1 MKEGICR
8 MLEQLRLKQPLVHC
22 ITNPI
27 SINDCAN
34 GLLAVGARPMMAEHP
49 REVSDITG
57 HAGSLLLN
65 LGNITDV
72 RMESMAL
79 AARAAMAAGVPVMID
94 LVGVACSGLRR
105 AFALDLLD
113 EIHPAVLRGNRTEIR
128 AMQENIHADGVD
140 VTREDEAGTEAYLTA
155 ARQLAARYDT
165 VVLTSGA
172 ADDVTDGSR
181 HIRVL
186 GGSELLAH
194 VTGTGCLQGA
204 LIAAY
209 LTVGASLEAAVC
221 GAAVLNAASS
231 AVLPGVS
238 GPGSLHGALPDGL
251 WNLTPEQLCKY
262 CEIEES
268 L

>member
-1 MKEGICR
+1 MKEQICR
-8 MLEQLRLKQPLVHC
+8 MHTLLRQQQPLIHC

-34 GLLAVGARPMMAEHP
+34 VLLAAGARPMMAEHP
-49 REVSDITG
+49 REAAEITSR
-57 HAGSLLLN
+57 AGALLLN

-72 RMESMAL
+72 RMESMQL
-79 AARAAMAAGVPVMID
+79 AARAAMQAGVPVLLD
-94 LVGVACSGLRR
+94 LVGTACSDLRR
-105 AFALDLLD
+105 TFALDLL
-113 EIHPAVLRGNRTEIR
+113 EQIHPAVLKGNRTEIR
-128 AMQENIHADGVD
+128 AMLEPVRTDGVD
-140 VTREDEAGTEAYLTA
+140 VSREDAEGTGAYLTA
-155 ARQLAARYDT
+155 ARQLATRYDT

-181 HIRVL
+181 HLRVL
-186 GGSELLAH
+186 GGTELLSH
-194 VTGTGCLQGA
+194 VTGTGCMQGA

-209 LTVGASLEAAVC
+209 LTVGTPLEAAVC
-221 GAAVLNAASS
+221 GAAVLDAASA

-238 GPGSLHGALPDGL
+238 GPGSLHSALGDGL
-251 WNLTPEQLCKY
+251 WNLTREQLYKF